1 MDQSKHSIP
10 HDLYARLGAN
20 CLTEGA
26 DVCCVSSV
34 IDAERLVLHVSH
46 CSSAMIEERGKD
58 LPSAA
63 VIKLMPL
70 AGTVCKP

>member
-1 MDQSKHSIP
+1 MDQTKHSIP

-20 CLTEGA
+20 CLTEGV
-26 DVCCVSSV
+26 DVCCVASA
-34 IDAERLVLHVSH
+34 IDAERLVLHVFH
-46 CSSAMIEERGKD
+46 CSSDTIEKRGRG

-70 AGTVCKP
+70 AGTACMP